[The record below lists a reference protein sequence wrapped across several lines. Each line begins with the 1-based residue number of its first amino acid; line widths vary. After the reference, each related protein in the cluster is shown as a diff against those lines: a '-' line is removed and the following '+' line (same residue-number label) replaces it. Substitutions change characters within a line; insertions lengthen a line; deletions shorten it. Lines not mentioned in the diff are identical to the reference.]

1 MSFQV
6 EAWLELLT
14 KKMKSVFAD
23 RILFLGLQGSYR
35 RGEATQNSDID
46 IVLILDVLNFS
57 DLCKYKA
64 LLAEMPFSEK
74 ACGFICGKDELWN
87 WPKYDL
93 FQLVHDTC
101 ALIGE
106 ASNLFPQLTPTDAQ
120 EAVRVG
126 TANLYHEV
134 CHSYLYGK
142 TEAENLAGAYKTAFF
157 VLRTVSFLR
166 TGSMPPTKQ
175 ALLSLLEEKEREILQ
190 ICMNWEAFAQQRKEH
205 PEFFFELLLDW
216 CGKVLAE
223 QNR

>member
-1 MSFQV
+1 MTFQI
-6 EAWLELLT
+6 ETWLELLT
-14 KKMKSVFAD
+14 EKMKSVFAD

-46 IVLILDVLNFS
+46 IVLILDVLSFS

-93 FQLVHDTC
+93 FQLVHDTR
-101 ALIGE
+101 ALIGKT
-106 ASNLFPQLTPTDAQ
+106 ANVFPPLTSADAQ

-126 TANLYHEV
+126 AANLYHEV

-142 TEAENLAGAYKTAFF
+142 TEAANLAGAYKTAFF
-157 VLRTVSFLR
+157 VLRAISFLR
-166 TGSMPPTKQ
+166 TGSMPLSKQ
-175 ALLSLLEEKEREILQ
+175 ELLPLLEEKEREILQ
-190 ICMNWEAFAQQRKEH
+190 IGMNWEAFAQQRKEH
-205 PEFFFELLLDW
+205 PEFFFALLLDW
-216 CGKVLAE
+216 CGKILAE
-223 QNR
+223 HNR

>member
-1 MSFQV
+1 MTFQI
-6 EAWLELLT
+6 ETWLELLT
-14 KKMKSVFAD
+14 EKMKSEFAD

-46 IVLILDVLNFS
+46 IVSVLDALCFS

-93 FQLVHDTC
+93 FQLVHDTR
-101 ALIGE
+101 ALIGK
-106 ASNLFPQLTPTDAQ
+106 AANVFPPLTPADAQ

-126 TANLYHEV
+126 AANLYHEV
-134 CHSYLYGK
+134 CHSYLYDK
-142 TEAENLAGAYKTAFF
+142 TGTENLAGAYKTAFF
-157 VLRTVSFLR
+157 VLRAVSFLR
-166 TGSMPPTKQ
+166 TGSMPLSKQ
-175 ALLSLLEEKEREILQ
+175 ALLPLLEEEREILQ
-190 ICMNWEAFAQQRKEH
+190 IDMNWEAFTQQRKEH

-216 CGKVLAE
+216 CGKILTE
-223 QNR
+223 HNR